1 MPNSIKEIPARFCAW
16 WAGYWNAVTSAFRG
30 MSKDNLTM
38 IASGMV
44 YSTLIAIVPCLT
56 FLFAFLSAFGV
67 LQYASSL
74 NTSSYVYLWSS
85 TPASGANASYLQVA
99 RGAGAGINTWNKGA
113 KAAGYPVRCV
123 KVE

>member
-16 WAGYWNAVTSAFRG
+16 WAGYWTAVTSAFRG

-56 FLFAFLSAFGV
+56 FLFP
-67 LQYASSL
+67 
-74 NTSSYVYLWSS
+74 
-85 TPASGANASYLQVA
+85 PALALVAYCFYRAKKAEKGGA
-99 RGAGAGINTWNKGA
+99 R
-113 KAAGYPVRCV
+113 
-123 KVE
+123 